1 MNGMSA
7 GGTMTTISRDA
18 VLDDVHAVLARYGLS
33 LADFIELGDADEL
46 DADELRDLWLMTKA
60 VLRP

>member
-1 MNGMSA
+1 
-7 GGTMTTISRDA
+7 MTTISRDA